1 MSKKLDNS
9 PIQKYYYKR
18 KCACAIMQEIE
29 TSNGNHSIR
38 QRLPSRTAL
47 PTRSMWKFHST
58 FWKKRKPHHFHKKH
72 SPQRSH
78 VCNVACMKNWSRSS
92 QSHVL
97 KTFGF
102 PQALPLCK
110 VSSLH
115 LAGAETPVDEF
126 AGWTSLHILHYNG
139 VLGQFGLS
147 QPR

>member
-1 MSKKLDNS
+1 
-9 PIQKYYYKR
+9 
-18 KCACAIMQEIE
+18 MQEIE
-29 TSNGNHSIR
+29 TSTGNHSIR

-58 FWKKRKPHHFHKKH
+58 FWKKENRITSTKH
-72 SPQRSH
+72 SPQRSQ
-78 VCNVACMKNWSRSS
+78 VCIVACMKNWSRSS

-97 KTFGF
+97 KNFGF

-126 AGWTSLHILHYNG
+126 AGWTSLHILHYDWC
-139 VLGQFGLS
+139 LGNLDFPNLG
-147 QPR
+147 RRRWYKFY